1 MSSKKKE
8 TEIKKEAVKDA
19 SKNVDNIV
27 IYSWRRH
34 LMTEY
39 PLKTIFVFAVFTA
52 FISLSYDLTG
62 SFGLSIVGLLLLT
75 AYLKEF
81 FLPLNYS
88 LTKNHIE
95 IKSLFMKRTEPL
107 SKYRKF
113 WVEKNGIFLST
124 DPNSKVLDQFRG
136 LLLLCNKEQK
146 IKISE
151 ILKDLIGEIN
161 NVNS

>member
-1 MSSKKKE
+1 M
-8 TEIKKEAVKDA
+8 A
-19 SKNVDNIV
+19 
-27 IYSWRRH
+27 
-34 LMTEY
+34 EY
-39 PLKTIFVFAVFTA
+39 PIKTIFVLAVFTA

-62 SFGLSIVGLLLLT
+62 SFGISLVGLLLLT

-88 LTKNHIE
+88 LTRTDIE
-95 IKSLFMKRTEPL
+95 IKSLFMKRQEPL

-113 WVEKNGIFLST
+113 WIEKNGIFLST

-146 IKISE
+146 EKLSE
-151 ILKDLIGEIN
+151 ILKDLIGEKQ
-161 NVNS
+161 